1 MRTLRRPAALAAAL
15 TLTAGLVAAL
25 PASAADRTP
34 AWHHPATGER
44 YVALGDSFVAG
55 PGIPVQQP
63 GGCARSDHNFP
74 SLVAAEI
81 GAKSF
86 TDASCSAARTTHYW
100 NPQTIGDETVPPQL
114 DALTRKTT
122 LVTLGTMGGND
133 VGLVG
138 LAQTCLVQ
146 GCSTL
151 PTQPFHDAIDALAP
165 VYERLIADVRQRSPR
180 ATIVAVGYG
189 TYVPRETCA
198 ALLNATNADL
208 AYLQSMIDRLSD
220 TIGEVAADEGV
231 AFVDM
236 RDIDGW
242 REHSGCAEPAEQWVR
257 ALNPYGD
264 GAPLH
269 PSTAGMAQMADQ
281 ALHVI
286 EPLVGARRA
295 SIRRVSAAA
304 RTLRFHAVCHGP
316 ARKSE
321 VTLRVTGGQGLAT
334 ATTFRVG
341 KETIGT
347 DTRAPFALTRPARS
361 LRDLRGSVRASVTL
375 QHGTVSHT
383 TSVRGSRPKCLR

>member
-1 MRTLRRPAALAAAL
+1 MRTLRRPAALAAVL

-25 PASAADRTP
+25 PASAADRSP
-34 AWHHPATGER
+34 SWHHPSSGER

-55 PGIPVQQP
+55 PGIPTQQP

-100 NPQTIGDETVPPQL
+100 NPQTIGGETVPPQL
-114 DALTRKTT
+114 DALNRKTT

-165 VYERLIADVRQRSPR
+165 VYERLIADVRERSPR

-198 ALLNATNADL
+198 ALVNATSADL

-236 RDIDGW
+236 RDIEGW
-242 REHSGCAEPAEQWVR
+242 QEHSGCAAPEEQWVR

-269 PSTAGMAQMADQ
+269 PSTAGMEQMADQ
-281 ALHVI
+281 ALKVI
-286 EPLVGARRA
+286 EPLVRARRA
-295 SIRRVSAAA
+295 SAWRVAAA
-304 RTLRFHAVCHGP
+304 AHTVRLHAVCHGP
-316 ARKSE
+316 SRRSD
-321 VTLRVTGGQGLAT
+321 VTLRVTGGKGLAT
-334 ATTFRVG
+334 AALFHIGDTTVG
-341 KETIGT
+341 A
-347 DTRAPFALTRPARS
+347 DTRAPFALTRSARS
-361 LRDLRGSVRASVTL
+361 LRDLRGSVHAKVTL
-375 QHGTVSHT
+375 KHGTVSHT
-383 TSVRGSRPKCLR
+383 TSVRTSRPKCLR